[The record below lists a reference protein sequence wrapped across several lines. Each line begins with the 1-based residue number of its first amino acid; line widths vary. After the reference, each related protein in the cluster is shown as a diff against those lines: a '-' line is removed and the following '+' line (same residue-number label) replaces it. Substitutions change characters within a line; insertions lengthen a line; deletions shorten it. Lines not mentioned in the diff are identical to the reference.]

1 MTPLLLEAEPVARKE
16 IEIGDKPVGPRLVKN
31 LFELGYADIV
41 VRSAEI
47 ARIVSERTGKK
58 LTRQRISALMNA
70 VRVEPETIELLA
82 KGLGVKPA
90 DLLKDDEPARP
101 KK

>member
-1 MTPLLLEAEPVARKE
+1 MTSLLIEELAVARKE
-16 IEIGDKPVGPRLVKN
+16 SEVGDKPIGPLLVKN
-31 LFELGYADIV
+31 LFRLGYADIV
-41 VRSAEI
+41 VRSAEVS
-47 ARIVSERTGKK
+47 RLVSERTGKSI
-58 LTRQRISALMNA
+58 TRQRVSALMNA

-90 DLLKDDEPARP
+90 ELLRDDEVPRP